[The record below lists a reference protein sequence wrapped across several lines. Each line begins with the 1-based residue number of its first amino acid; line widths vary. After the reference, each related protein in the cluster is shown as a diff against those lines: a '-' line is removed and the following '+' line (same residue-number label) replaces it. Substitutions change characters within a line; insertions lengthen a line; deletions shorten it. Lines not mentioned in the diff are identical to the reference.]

1 VFFPVGELLFEPAPP
16 GAEETIVGKSWKK
29 EMQKAARREERLL
42 SQLVA
47 RRDRDESM
55 QQQEALARQRRL
67 AAPADYNEA
76 TVRMIVAAMGG
87 DACQV
92 QGTRNQLI
100 DQRQLIS
107 ANIYLITPAV

>member
-1 VFFPVGELLFEPAPP
+1 
-16 GAEETIVGKSWKK
+16 
-29 EMQKAARREERLL
+29 MQKAARREERLL

-67 AAPADYNEA
+67 AAPADHNEA

-107 ANIYLITPAV
+107 ANIYLITPTV